1 MNKSDFILVIV
12 LLFSFSSSKSVKL
25 LSDSLQD
32 LSVFTEE
39 CPLSGLVAFIGFS
52 TRVLTF
58 ALELYDTHY

>member
-1 MNKSDFILVIV
+1 MNKSDFILVIM

-52 TRVLTF
+52 T
-58 ALELYDTHY
+58 